1 MKTWLVV
8 LGGLAAVAVLAGL
21 AVVQRDTAGAIKTQH
36 ENELKSELQALNDF
50 KTWHKT
56 QQDKPD
62 PTIARVFVSK
72 GIIDGLLASFD
83 GMVVPIPNAEG
94 IKLTVKTI
102 RSDFRPGF
110 PGLSLSATADKS
122 GVKADVQT
130 VARIEP
136 QLDAGVLKLR
146 VHVDSLVPKV
156 SWRFLD
162 FTLGGMV
169 KDILQTRLVDDINKA
184 EALGSVSIPITQTSA
199 INTAATQVPFKVTG
213 VSGVIEVPAYSASGK
228 VTLSRILAMPEG
240 LYIYANVQHG
250 G

>member
-1 MKTWLVV
+1 MKKWLVV

-36 ENELKSELQALNDF
+36 ENELKAELQALNDF
-50 KTWHKT
+50 KTWHKE

-72 GIIDGLLASFD
+72 GIIDGLLTSFD
-83 GMVVPIPNAEG
+83 GIVVPVPNAEG
-94 IKLTVKTI
+94 MKLTVKTI

-110 PGLSLSATADKS
+110 PGLSLAATVEKS
-122 GVKADVQT
+122 GVTADLQT

-136 QLDAGVLKLR
+136 QLDAGILKLR

-169 KDILQTRLVDDINKA
+169 KDMAQTRLVDEINTA
-184 EALGSVSIPITQTSA
+184 EALGSISIPVTQTSA
-199 INTAATQVPFKVTG
+199 INIAAVDVPLHVPGMNGTISVPAFSDSAKVT
-213 VSGVIEVPAYSASGK
+213 V
-228 VTLSRILAMPEG
+228 SRILAMPEG
-240 LYIYANVQHG
+240 LYVYANVQRG
-250 G
+250 D

>member
-1 MKTWLVV
+1 MKKWLVV
-8 LGGLAAVAVLAGL
+8 VGGLAAVAVLASL
-21 AVVQRDTAGAIKTQH
+21 AVVQRDTADAIKSQRQ
-36 ENELKSELQALNDF
+36 NELKSELQALNDF
-50 KTWHKT
+50 KTWHKA

-83 GMVVPIPNAEG
+83 GTVVAVPNTEG
-94 IKLTVKTI
+94 MTLTVKAI
-102 RSDFRPGF
+102 QSDFRPGF
-110 PGLSLSATADKS
+110 PGLSLSAMVNKS
-122 GVKADVQT
+122 GVTADVQT

-156 SWRFLD
+156 SWRFID
-162 FTLGGMV
+162 FAIGGMV
-169 KDILQTRLVDDINKA
+169 KDMLQTRLVDEINKA
-184 EALGSVSIPITQTSA
+184 EGLGSVSIPISQTSA
-199 INTAATQVPFKVTG
+199 ISTAATEVPFTVTG

-240 LYIYANVQHG
+240 LYVYANVQRG